1 MTGIFNFANHIREPG
16 QPPIITTPQQFR
28 EWGYT
33 TLGGGKTFHY
43 NLPPYWDDVMHGS
56 WSTRLQPYY
65 PFWEYVGSSDFAYC
79 PIDGV
84 AQKWP
89 EGGALTGQSADSASY
104 CVVNGSI
111 ADEIYD
117 YRLAT
122 HTIAT
127 LQLAKREG
135 RPFFVMA
142 GFRRPHRDF
151 LVHQQYWDLYPPA
164 AEIATAKF
172 PVRSKSQPLIAFHP
186 AGFKLPNGTSYPGDP
201 DNAWPVEIQQIARKA
216 YYTAITQTD
225 AQVGRV
231 LDALDAIGHE
241 KDTIVVVSA
250 GECRHR
256 SLCVSLWSPPYPA
269 GS

>member
-1 MTGIFNFANHIREPG
+1 
-16 QPPIITTPQQFR
+16 
-28 EWGYT
+28 
-33 TLGGGKTFHY
+33 
-43 NLPPYWDDVMHGS
+43 MHGS

-127 LQLAKREG
+127 LQLAKRV
-135 RPFFVMA
+135 RPANFFFCYLCRKHSIV
-142 GFRRPHRDF
+142 FRRAGLSSSWLGSGALTETFSSTSGTGTCIRLQLKLPLRSSPSDPRASPLSPF
-151 LVHQQYWDLYPPA
+151 VSA
-164 AEIATAKF
+164 AAPF
-172 PVRSKSQPLIAFHP
+172 PSSQERRPRSGCTDP

-250 GECRHR
+250 GECRHS
-256 SLCVSLWSPPYPA
+256 SLYVSL
-269 GS
+269 